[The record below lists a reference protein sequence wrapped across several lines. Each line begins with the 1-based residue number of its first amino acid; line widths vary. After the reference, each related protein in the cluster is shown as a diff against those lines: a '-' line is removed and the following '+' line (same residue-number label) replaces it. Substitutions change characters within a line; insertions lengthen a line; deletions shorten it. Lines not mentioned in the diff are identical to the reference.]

1 MLSALAGAALA
12 VLARDGER
20 DGAGWRYRTETG
32 EGQAFDISCEG
43 PDLPAAIPAE
53 TILPNRIPKDPKW
66 RGTHRLAV
74 APPLVALDLCWTPGE
89 PLRIMTFSR
98 GDWEEELLAM
108 GGDPDGSES
117 V

>member
-1 MLSALAGAALA
+1 MLTALAEAALA
-12 VLARDGER
+12 VLARDGEP
-20 DGAGWRYRTETG
+20 DGAGWRYRTGTG
-32 EGQAFDISCEG
+32 AGQAFDIGCDG

-53 TILPNRIPKDPKW
+53 TVLPSAIPSDPKW
-66 RGTHRLAV
+66 RGLYRLVV

-98 GDWEEELLAM
+98 GDWEDALLAM
-108 GGDPDGSES
+108 AGRREDRDS

>member
-1 MLSALAGAALA
+1 MLTALAEAALA
-12 VLARDGER
+12 VLARDGEP

-32 EGQAFDISCEG
+32 AGQAFDIGCDG

-53 TILPNRIPKDPKW
+53 TVLPSVIPRDPKW
-66 RGTHRLAV
+66 RGTYRLVV

-98 GDWEEELLAM
+98 GDWEDALLAM
-108 GGDPDGSES
+108 AGSGDGRGS